1 MVRVDRGILV
11 ESVRAL
17 SLAGHYDLALRLLGG
32 ALADAADRPGLAL
45 AAAEVAADST
55 WFVGKPAAEEYLSK
69 AGAAV
74 RAADDQVAAWDLD
87 LLRLRL
93 DYGAALAGG
102 ADDSEA
108 AHRLEEQ
115 AAALRAA
122 APDDRRRG
130 WTAFWAGVIADNV
143 SHQPDA
149 AAAQYRVALAMAEAN
164 GDDLLASYAQRHL
177 GGQAHEAGELPLA
190 RERAWRSAE
199 LRERVGFVPG
209 TLAQRLALAEV
220 LLDSGDAAGAA
231 ALARDIGRAATARG
245 WTRLADEAA
254 MLLAR
259 LGT

>member
-1 MVRVDRGILV
+1 
-11 ESVRAL
+11 
-17 SLAGHYDLALRLLGG
+17 
-32 ALADAADRPGLAL
+32 
-45 AAAEVAADST
+45 
-55 WFVGKPAAEEYLSK
+55 
-69 AGAAV
+69 V
-74 RAADDQVAAWDLD
+74 RAANDQVAAWDLD

-93 DYGAALAGG
+93 DYGAALAGRAGKARTASSAGFADGASGAGFADG
-102 ADDSEA
+102 ADDGGVA
-108 AHRLEEQ
+108 RRLEEQ

-122 APDDRRRG
+122 APDEGRLG

-149 AAAQYRVALAMAEAN
+149 AAAQYRVALAIAEAN

-220 LLDSGDAAGAA
+220 LLDSGDPAGAA
-231 ALARDIGRAATARG
+231 ALARDIGRAASARG
-245 WTRLADEAA
+245 WTRLADQAA
-254 MLLAR
+254 TLLAR
-259 LGT
+259 LDS